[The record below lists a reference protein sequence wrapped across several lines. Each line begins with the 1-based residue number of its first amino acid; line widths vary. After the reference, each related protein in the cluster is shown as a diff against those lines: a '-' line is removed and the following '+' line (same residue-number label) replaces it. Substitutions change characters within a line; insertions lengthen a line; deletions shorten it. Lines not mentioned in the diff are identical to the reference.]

1 MISVVIPAHNEEKA
15 IGTVLDELIEV
26 LEGQAYEIIVVDD
39 GSTDNTAKIAQEKDY
54 VKLIQH
60 PYNKGYGAAIKTG
73 IKNATND
80 LILIIDG
87 DGSYPVKAIPEL
99 LKEADQYNMVVGAR
113 TGEEVKIQ
121 LYRRPAKWFLSK
133 LANYLSETKIPDLNS
148 GMRLFRREDI
158 EKFSNILPNKFSF
171 TTTMTLAYHTTGLL
185 VKYVPINYYKRAGKS
200 KIKPF
205 KDGFNFIMLIFRTIT
220 YFNPLKVF
228 LPVGFAF
235 FAAAIFVFLY
245 SAFFLGRFM
254 DVTTIVL
261 VVAAIQTVLFGLLA
275 DLVVRRS
282 E

>member
-1 MISVVIPAHNEEKA
+1 MITVVIPAYNEEGA
-15 IGTVLDELIEV
+15 IGDVLMELIEI
-26 LEGQAYEIIVVDD
+26 LEDKPYEIIVVDD
-39 GSTDNTAKIAQEKDY
+39 GSTDNTVNVVQKKH

-60 PYNKGYGAAIKTG
+60 SYNIGYGAAIKTG
-73 IKNATND
+73 IKNAAND

-99 LKEADQYNMVVGAR
+99 LKGADQYDMIVGSR
-113 TGEEVKIQ
+113 TGKEVKIQ

-148 GMRLFRREDI
+148 GMRIFRRKDVV
-158 EKFSNILPNKFSF
+158 KFFNILPNKFSF
-171 TTTMTLAYHTTGLL
+171 TTTITLAYHTTGLL
-185 VKYVPINYYKRAGKS
+185 VKYVPINYYKRAGES

-205 KDGFNFIMLIFRTIT
+205 KDGFNFILLILRTIT

-235 FAAAIFVFLY
+235 FIAAILVFLY
-245 SAFFLGRFM
+245 STIYIGRFM
-254 DVTTIVL
+254 DVTTIVF

>member
-26 LEGQAYEIIVVDD
+26 LEGQAYEIIVIDD
-39 GSTDNTAKIAQEKDY
+39 GSTDNTAKIVQEKES

-60 PYNKGYGAAIKTG
+60 PQNKGYGAAIKTG

-99 LKEADQYNMVVGAR
+99 LKEADKYDMVVGAR
-113 TGEEVKIQ
+113 TGENVRIQ

-133 LANYLSETKIPDLNS
+133 LANYLSGTKIPDLNS
-148 GMRLFRREDI
+148 GMRIFKKEDAT
-158 EKFSNILPNKFSF
+158 KFFTILPSGFSF
-171 TTTMTLAYHTTGLL
+171 TTTLTLAYLSNDYN
-185 VKYVPINYYKRAGKS
+185 VKYVPIDYHERTGKS

-205 KDGFNFIMLIFRTIT
+205 RDGFNFIMLIVRTIT

-228 LPVGFAF
+228 LPISIVLFVFGFAILLYEGLVHRNVADLPVMLIL
-235 FAAAIFVFLY
+235 AAFQIGFL
-245 SAFFLGRFM
+245 
-254 DVTTIVL
+254 
-261 VVAAIQTVLFGLLA
+261 GLLA
-275 DLVVRRS
+275 DLVVRRR
-282 E
+282 

>member
-1 MISVVIPAHNEEKA
+1 MISVVIPAHNEEEA
-15 IGTVLDELIEV
+15 AGAVLDELIEI
-26 LEGQAYEIIVVDD
+26 LAGQAYEIIVVDD
-39 GSTDNTAKIAQEKDY
+39 CSTDNTAKIVREKE

-60 PYNKGYGAAIKTG
+60 QQNIGYGAAIKTG
-73 IKNATND
+73 IKKATND

-99 LKEADQYNMVVGAR
+99 LKEVDQYDLVVGAR
-113 TGEEVKIQ
+113 TGKEVNIQ
-121 LYRRPAKWFLSK
+121 LYRRPAKWFLSQ

-148 GMRLFRREDI
+148 GMRIFRRKDV
-158 EKFSNILPNKFSF
+158 EKILNILPNKFSF

-235 FAAAIFVFLY
+235 FVAAIFVFLY

>member
-1 MISVVIPAHNEEKA
+1 MITVVIPAHNEEKA
-15 IGTVLDELIEV
+15 IGIVLDELIEI
-26 LEGQAYEIIVVDD
+26 LKELPCEIIVVDD
-39 GSTDNTAKIAQEKDY
+39 GSTDNTAKIVQEKQ

-60 PYNKGYGAAIKTG
+60 THNVGYGAAIKTG
-73 IKNATND
+73 IKSAAND

-99 LKEADQYNMVVGAR
+99 LKVVDQYDLVIGAR

-148 GMRLFRREDI
+148 GMRIFRRKDVVKI
-158 EKFSNILPNKFSF
+158 CNILPNKFSF
-171 TTTMTLAYHTTGLL
+171 TTTMTLAYHTMGQL

-200 KIKPF
+200 KIRPF
-205 KDGFNFIMLIFRTIT
+205 KDGFNFIMLILRTIT

-228 LPVGFAF
+228 LPVG
-235 FAAAIFVFLY
+235 
-245 SAFFLGRFM
+245 SAFFIAAILVFLFSKLITGRFM
-254 DVTTIVL
+254 DVTTVLL